1 MLEFCVTGDEK
12 SKHEFNVVSI
22 LMSFAKK
29 KTPHIF
35 IYIFCRSRPFHN
47 LNKKVM
53 FPLFVHSLVQS
64 LISDTTVG
72 YSLIL

>member
-1 MLEFCVTGDEK
+1 MLKFCVTGDEK
-12 SKHEFNVVSI
+12 SKHELSVVSI
-22 LMSFAKK
+22 LKSFAKK

-35 IYIFCRSRPFHN
+35 IYFFCRSRPFHN

-53 FPLFVHSLVQS
+53 FPLFVHSLGQS
-64 LISDTTVG
+64 LISDTTVA